1 MSRKVTKISDI
12 KAALDAA
19 AVAAEPAPEEA
30 RGKGA
35 AAAAA
40 GDPGPEPDAG
50 APRVRRVSRDLIAA
64 PEDMPVT
71 CLGVNGATY
80 FYLDSLGQ
88 FRPLEAKE
96 HSRMNIISLFKG
108 EQHWLLEQWG
118 RKDNKGNPTGGLHTD
133 AVTNVL
139 TAACDREGIIDPISQ
154 VRGVGAWTDDSG
166 QLVLHLGDKVLLGEA
181 YESPGRHGRFIYP
194 AFPPALRPDPDP
206 ANGDAAAELLG
217 ILGTWNWAD
226 PFMAHLVL
234 GFIGQ
239 GYMAAAVRW
248 RTHVILDGERGSGK
262 SSLQDLMIGLFGP
275 WLVFASN
282 VTEAGL
288 RQQMQ
293 SKGQPVFIDEFEAGQ
308 APAKKAA
315 VVELLRQASSGGIA
329 LRGGDNHVGHS
340 FTVRFPAIVSSI
352 APVPLLPQDESRMAR
367 VKLLSLPEGSR
378 RPNLSPERLAPLGR
392 RLMRRTVDGW
402 RRWPATFA
410 AYAAELER
418 SAGADAR
425 MQDTLGTLLAAADLL
440 LFDQVPDADTVA
452 DLVARLAAMVAP
464 TRAEAV
470 ADQQRCLDHLLSMPI
485 NRGGGIQ
492 RTVAS
497 WAVQALALGEYGFAD
512 AQARNEARQALGM
525 MGLRLVGET
534 ADGGLMDNKD
544 LDAADAPI
552 ARRLLFVANS
562 HPALEKVYEK
572 TPWPGAA
579 GGDGAWGAVLR
590 RLEGARASGGTVR
603 CGGQPRRGTFVPVDD
618 QLDWKAGA

>member
-1 MSRKVTKISDI
+1 
-12 KAALDAA
+12 
-19 AVAAEPAPEEA
+19 
-30 RGKGA
+30 
-35 AAAAA
+35 
-40 GDPGPEPDAG
+40 
-50 APRVRRVSRDLIAA
+50 
-64 PEDMPVT
+64 
-71 CLGVNGATY
+71 
-80 FYLDSLGQ
+80 
-88 FRPLEAKE
+88 
-96 HSRMNIISLFKG
+96 
-108 EQHWLLEQWG
+108 
-118 RKDNKGNPTGGLHTD
+118 
-133 AVTNVL
+133 
-139 TAACDREGIIDPISQ
+139 
-154 VRGVGAWTDDSG
+154 
-166 QLVLHLGDKVLLGEA
+166 
-181 YESPGRHGRFIYP
+181 
-194 AFPPALRPDPDP
+194 
-206 ANGDAAAELLG
+206 
-217 ILGTWNWAD
+217 
-226 PFMAHLVL
+226 
-234 GFIGQ
+234 
-239 GYMAAAVRW
+239 
-248 RTHVILDGERGSGK
+248 
-262 SSLQDLMIGLFGP
+262 
-275 WLVFASN
+275 
-282 VTEAGL
+282 
-288 RQQMQ
+288 
-293 SKGQPVFIDEFEAGQ
+293 
-308 APAKKAA
+308 
-315 VVELLRQASSGGIA
+315 
-329 LRGGDNHVGHS
+329 
-340 FTVRFPAIVSSI
+340 
-352 APVPLLPQDESRMAR
+352 MAR